1 MDDMDM
7 IMMKKEDLAE
17 DYLEELIKEQDRDRE
32 RLWKKIEELQKY
44 KENKHS
50 CIINFDQEGE

>member
-44 KENKHS
+44 KENKYLG
-50 CIINFDQEGE
+50 IIDFDQEGE